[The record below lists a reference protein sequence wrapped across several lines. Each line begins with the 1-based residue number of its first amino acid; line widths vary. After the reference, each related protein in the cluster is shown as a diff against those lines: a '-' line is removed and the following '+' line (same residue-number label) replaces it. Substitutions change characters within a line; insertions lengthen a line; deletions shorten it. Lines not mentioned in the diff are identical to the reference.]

1 MHGSRLTI
9 ALMIALAMTTTAR
22 AQPPDASPE
31 RSRDADPPGVHVI
44 AGRVLKAHGPGVP
57 NAIVLLCDQAS
68 GLPISR
74 ATSSPL
80 IDDGHDIRDA
90 RQDITFV
97 TTDIDGAFQIDGLLE
112 GTYRVIAQT
121 WIGTEPAVH
130 PFAKNGP
137 IVTLRGT
144 ADNISVPS
152 DAARN
157 LELRPLGTGTL
168 VSMTGH
174 QGRADLLFVS
184 TAPPA
189 GDPILGPLAFFG
201 DFATHIIAYG
211 HTDHGKLTVRGL
223 PDTPV
228 WYFLESYDN
237 IPGSGGGRQVTIPP
251 GGVVP
256 VTDSMVAG
264 WSNARHTPPQRLQPL
279 MEEVKLLEKEEG
291 FGIVITLITGDP
303 QHENLYLNT
312 ASLDDYLSQYGDL
325 QRIITLPSGT
335 EATVADLLA
344 VDWYIDLPETAARIK
359 KQREARQRGE
369 SKDKTD

>member
-1 MHGSRLTI
+1 MNASRFTV
-9 ALMIALAMTTTAR
+9 ALMIALAATVATR
-22 AQPPDASPE
+22 SHQPEAAPE
-31 RSRDADPPGVHVI
+31 RSEDADAPGVHVI

-74 ATSSPL
+74 ATSGPV
-80 IDDGHDIRDA
+80 IDDEHNIRDA
-90 RQDITFV
+90 RQDIAFV
-97 TTDIDGAFQIDGLLE
+97 TTDINGAFHFDGLLE

-152 DAARN
+152 EAARD
-157 LELRPLGTGTL
+157 LEIRPLGTGTL

-184 TAPPA
+184 TEPPA

-223 PDTPV
+223 PDTPG

-237 IPGSGGGRQVTIPP
+237 VPGSGGGRKVTIPP

-256 VTDSMVAG
+256 VRDSMVAG

-344 VDWYIDLPETAARIK
+344 VDWYIDLPETTARIK
-359 KQREARQRGE
+359 KQREARERARTDTE
-369 SKDKTD
+369 SD